1 MTTAGKRRGS
11 RLEAKEL
18 KSICG
23 RWTDGRDLSHHPEC
37 HEHLLGGAEMQTA
50 RKNGKGDYAGL
61 NLVFSNNCR
70 VGGLTGDLSLSEN

>member
-1 MTTAGKRRGS
+1 M
-11 RLEAKEL
+11 
-18 KSICG
+18 CG
-23 RWTDGRDLSHHPEC
+23 RWTDGRDLSHHPECFPPGSRHKC